1 MLKELKWGVLFSG
14 AILVW
19 LLIERLTGLHDE
31 HIEYHAYFTNLFA
44 VVAVVI
50 YVLALR
56 DKRASLPN
64 QEMRWIEGFLSGVI
78 IAVVV
83 AALSPLL
90 QIIAH
95 YLISPDFFAN
105 MQAYTINE
113 GLMEPAAARE
123 YFSLESYIIQS
134 VIGALLMGAATAA
147 VVAFFLRTRDRDTSR
162 HKT

>member
-19 LLIERLTGLHDE
+19 LIIERLTGLHGE
-31 HIEYHAYFTNLFA
+31 HIEYHRYFTNLFA
-44 VVAVVI
+44 VVAIVI

-56 DKRASLPN
+56 DKRSSMPN
-64 QEMRWIEGFLSGVI
+64 QEMRWVEGFISGLI

-83 AALSPLL
+83 AVLSPLL

-95 YLISPDFFAN
+95 YLISPNFFEN
-105 MQAYTINE
+105 MQTFTINE
-113 GLMEPAAARE
+113 GLMEPEAARD
-123 YFSLESYIIQS
+123 YFSLKSYIIQS
-134 VIGALLMGAATAA
+134 VIGALIMGAVTSA
-147 VVAFFLRTRDRDTSR
+147 VVAFFLRTKNKEPQR